1 METNGHNGG
10 NELSEIEQRLAGNGA
25 LRLVETATETAM
37 SAPTEVDA
45 DVEQDTV
52 PGRGPSK
59 LLSGSACEVCG
70 GEQAAIRINVD
81 GNTLLM
87 ESCDG
92 CDIRRWQ
99 LAGER
104 IDLQEALNQVGEH
117 SGRRR

>member
-1 METNGHNGG
+1 MEQSNNFGGMSEYRQDGRPAPDAATNP
-10 NELSEIEQRLAGNGA
+10 LLKPAAEI
-25 LRLVETATETAM
+25 
-37 SAPTEVDA
+37 EVDA
-45 DVEQDTV
+45 GIEVSEESETAPV
-52 PGRGPSK
+52 YGPSK
-59 LLSGSACEVCG
+59 LPSGSTCEICG
-70 GEQAAIRINVD
+70 AEQAEIRINVD

-92 CDIRRWQ
+92 CDTRRWQ

>member
-1 METNGHNGG
+1 RE
-10 NELSEIEQRLAGNGA
+10 
-25 LRLVETATETAM
+25 TETLVAEGVEVADGVEFADDLSTAQPTVEPDTAGEERAAM
-37 SAPTEVDA
+37 AGD
-45 DVEQDTV
+45 
-52 PGRGPSK
+52 RGPSK
-59 LLSGSACEVCG
+59 LPTGSPCAICG

-92 CDIRRWQ
+92 CDVRRWQ

-104 IDLQEALNQVGEH
+104 IALQEALNQVGEH